1 MKKVLSS
8 AVFFTAILLFSVNC
22 FAQST
27 KVAVLDLDGGTYYKD
42 YASTVTGIIISE
54 LSADKKVELVERTQ
68 LKKVLDEH
76 GLMMSGII
84 NPEQAVELGK
94 FLAIKKLITGTFGN
108 LGNQF
113 VITVRMID
121 IETAKVDLAI
131 TETIPDS
138 ASLPSGSKV
147 VAEKLLNAI
156 KNGGTV
162 SESAREKLKYSCETK
177 KDAVACFKLGIM
189 WYNGVEGMKNQIFA
203 RSYFSYSC
211 NYGHAKACYY
221 AGTMFKKGLGGNKS
235 TNDAEAHFKA
245 ACDSGFKKGCEQKK
259 AAAAPVKSKGMGGD
273 AFGELE
279 ETETNNSV
287 TVKKKSTVPA
297 DSEDTISELEE

>member
-1 MKKVLSS
+1 MKKVFLTV
-8 AVFFTAILLFSVNC
+8 VFFAMLIPFGI

-54 LSADKKVELVERTQ
+54 LSSDKKIELVERTQ

-76 GLMMSGII
+76 GLMMSGVV

-94 FLAIKKLITGTFGN
+94 FIALNKLITGTLGP

-113 VITVRMID
+113 VITIRMID
-121 IETAKVDLAI
+121 IETAKVDLAL
-131 TETIPDS
+131 TETVPN
-138 ASLPSGSKV
+138 AQALPSGSKV

-156 KNGGTV
+156 KNGGAV
-162 SESAREKLKYSCETK
+162 SDSAREKLKYSCETK
-177 KDAVACFKLGIM
+177 KDAVACFKLGVM
-189 WYNGVEGMKNQIFA
+189 WYNGLEGMKNQIFA
-203 RSYFSYSC
+203 RSYFSYAC

-235 TNDAEAHFKA
+235 MNDAADHFKA
-245 ACDSGFKKGCEQKK
+245 ACDSGFKKGCEHKK
-259 AAAAPVKSKGMGGD
+259 AEAAPVKSKGMGGD

-287 TVKKKSTVPA
+287 TVKKKTPAVA

>member
-1 MKKVLSS
+1 MKKIFS
-8 AVFFTAILLFSVNC
+8 AVAFFAVILIPFASC
-22 FAQST
+22 FAQSV
-27 KVAVLDLDGGTYYKD
+27 KVAVVDFDGGTYYKD

-54 LSADKKVELVERTQ
+54 LSSDKKVELIERNQ

-76 GLMMSGII
+76 GLMMSGVV

-94 FLAIKKLITGTFGN
+94 FIAINKLITGTLGP

-113 VITVRMID
+113 IITVRMID
-121 IETAKVDLAI
+121 IETAKVDLAL
-131 TETIPDS
+131 TETVPN
-138 ASLPSGSKV
+138 AQALPSGSKV

-156 KNGGTV
+156 KNGGII
-162 SESAREKLKYSCETK
+162 SESAREKLKYGCETK
-177 KDAVACFKLGIM
+177 KDAIACFKLGMM

-203 RSYFSYSC
+203 KSHFSYAC

-221 AGTMFKKGLGGNKS
+221 AGAMFKKGLGGNKDM
-235 TNDAEAHFKA
+235 NQANIHFKA

-259 AAAAPVKSKGMGGD
+259 TATITTGGGVGGA
-273 AFGELE
+273 AFGELD
-279 ETETNNSV
+279 TTDTVNQPV
-287 TVKKKSTVPA
+287 GPVKKAPV